1 MISLFDVPLYSQL
14 VVAFLSI
21 LFYMKKRT
29 LFLKLLMLFLVMTL
43 IVELMGVYLSRIKK
57 PNFWMYHFYTVFE
70 YFTLFYLFKSVLKD
84 KKTLKF
90 SYILLFLLVVVW
102 CVTFVN
108 RDYFNYAVI
117 IGSFN
122 VGVLVF
128 LYLQELLLSDEIIN
142 YKRLLPFWVSVGL
155 IVFHLPAIPFFS
167 FWNYMKNKDLLPIL
181 HSLIVLMNIII
192 SFGLIWSNKKVEY

>member
-1 MISLFDVPLYSQL
+1 
-14 VVAFLSI
+14 
-21 LFYMKKRT
+21 MKKRT